1 MWVVAEEF
9 IIVCCHKCSS
19 QRGSKSRHSHL
30 RTGVCIF
37 RWVSWWS
44 MSSATWRLPYRVRT
58 RNPSWNGWSTASF
71 STWAAFSIDAD
82 EGLGCAYSI
91 HILCVTFS
99 FFKQTAVEYRIL
111 FLFSIC
117 FFWDFIIY
125 FFCAQYLLHFPTSL
139 CIEHCRTEKSCFSQS
154 EGLVG
159 CYYSA
164 C

>member
-44 MSSATWRLPYRVRT
+44 MSSATWRPPYRVRT
-58 RNPSWNGWSTASF
+58 RNPSWNGWNTASF
-71 STWAAFSIDAD
+71 STWAAFSIDAA

-91 HILCVTFS
+91 HVLCVTFS

-117 FFWDFIIY
+117 FVL
-125 FFCAQYLLHFPTSL
+125 FFLRFYYLLFLCAVFTAFSHFSVRWALPNSKVL
-139 CIEHCRTEKSCFSQS
+139 F
-154 EGLVG
+154 
-159 CYYSA
+159 
-164 C
+164 